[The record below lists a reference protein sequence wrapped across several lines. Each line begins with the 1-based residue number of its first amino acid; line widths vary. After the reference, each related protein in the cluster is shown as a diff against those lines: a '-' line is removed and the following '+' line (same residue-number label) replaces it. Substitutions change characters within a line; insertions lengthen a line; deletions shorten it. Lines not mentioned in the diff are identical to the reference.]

1 MHECTAEG
9 IRINKYASHWS
20 QTLSKSPFHITIIDV
35 IVAARPCGSTF
46 PFTRSTGGST
56 KPHHNSRSTSKDM
69 VYSRKGCNSSKGATI
84 AEMLGRFKEAGPTSR
99 AARQGLIRIGK
110 APAKMWWG
118 KEASGPLQSKQLPP
132 AN

>member
-1 MHECTAEG
+1 MVGAKAKNRKKLSQAFSSYSFSSSILWSIFSRLRME
-9 IRINKYASHWS
+9 IN
-20 QTLSKSPFHITIIDV
+20 
-35 IVAARPCGSTF
+35 
-46 PFTRSTGGST
+46 
-56 KPHHNSRSTSKDM
+56 
-69 VYSRKGCNSSKGATI
+69 YSRKGCNSSKGATI